1 VLPGTARCAGQ
12 ETYGETDMSDQ
23 KMQGEGD
30 RESARN
36 FNKKSQE
43 FLKTEEGKE
52 SMEKSDHQGQ
62 FSMDELKSAEK
73 DAAERAYENDPE
85 ALRDYSKPAKK

>member
-1 VLPGTARCAGQ
+1 
-12 ETYGETDMSDQ
+12 MSDQ

-43 FLKTEEGKE
+43 FVKREKGKKRV
-52 SMEKSDHQGQ
+52 EKSDHLGQ
-62 FSMDELKSAEK
+62 FSAGEVKKAER
-73 DAAERAYENDPE
+73 DAASRARENDPE